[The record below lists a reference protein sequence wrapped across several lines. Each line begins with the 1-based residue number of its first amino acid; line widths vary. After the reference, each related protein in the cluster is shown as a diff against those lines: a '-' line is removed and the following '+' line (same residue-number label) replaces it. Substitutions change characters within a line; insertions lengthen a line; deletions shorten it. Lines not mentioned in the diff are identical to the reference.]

1 MFCDKT
7 IQLLRNRQYILVFIE
22 GSYSQGT
29 FTLYIRCSDQFVARG
44 FDQ

>member
-7 IQLLRNRQYILVFIE
+7 SQLLRNRQYILVFTE
-22 GSYSQGT
+22 GSYSKGT
-29 FTLYIRCSDQFVARG
+29 STLYIRCSDEFVAGG